1 MYRMPFVFLRQD
13 ARHGWIARDACVAL
27 ALCAGVAISA
37 AATAAQDEIFGDGF
51 DGFDHAA
58 CDPGLASDSTVA
70 AQFAAA
76 LDLCQTT
83 TEPGTSPGLISA
95 ALTLSS
101 GSGAAA
107 PQSHA
112 IRTTFGSGNT
122 PRAGAAMLVLSTG
135 AAAAVGQTNPSFTA
149 FQPGADT
156 STSSAAPGDW
166 LAANGG
172 AFPVAPGCPAAN
184 SGTAFNPIML
194 TLRIRVPGNARSFSV
209 AANFLTSEFP
219 EYVCSSFND
228 VFVALLDSSY
238 AGTPAN
244 PADKNLATYV
254 APGSMHYPLGSAL
267 ARDNTGLFTQC
278 VNGATGC
285 FSGNTGTIATCAGT
299 GGILGT
305 GMDFADAGTCNA
317 NSVVGGGTDWLVL
330 RGNVVP
336 GETIQLRLAI
346 WDTGDGSY
354 DSVVLLDNFRWSS
367 DVITPGTTLN

>member
-172 AFPVAPGCPAAN
+172 AFRWLPAARRR
-184 SGTAFNPIML
+184 TAA
-194 TLRIRVPGNARSFSV
+194 RRSIRS
-209 AANFLTSEFP
+209 
-219 EYVCSSFND
+219 C
-228 VFVALLDSSY
+228 
-238 AGTPAN
+238 
-244 PADKNLATYV
+244 
-254 APGSMHYPLGSAL
+254 
-267 ARDNTGLFTQC
+267 
-278 VNGATGC
+278 
-285 FSGNTGTIATCAGT
+285 
-299 GGILGT
+299 
-305 GMDFADAGTCNA
+305 
-317 NSVVGGGTDWLVL
+317 
-330 RGNVVP
+330 
-336 GETIQLRLAI
+336 
-346 WDTGDGSY
+346 
-354 DSVVLLDNFRWSS
+354 
-367 DVITPGTTLN
+367 